1 MSDRIGRLLRPL
13 IWILA
18 GAFIVQLALMVVRR
32 DPSNGLVA
40 PVVPRWLPDPG
51 TTNGEPAALPA
62 KAATNVAVLPAP
74 GTTATNALAGTNAM
88 AGTNAVMGTNT
99 VTGTHG
105 LAGSSTNTATGTNAV
120 AGTNAV
126 TGTNV
131 SAGTGTNAAT
141 GTNIVAGT
149 HASVGTSPRV
159 AAPSRMPPGF
169 PGGMPGSRASRPQ
182 APLSPLVQAR
192 IDRIT
197 KSEMLAPVFRPP
209 PMALLGIAGHSAFI
223 RTPSGQSTLLRE
235 GGESDGI
242 KLLRL
247 GTNRVL
253 IEQGSEKKE
262 LIIFNGLG
270 GESLLTK

>member
-1 MSDRIGRLLRPL
+1 MSDRIGRFLRPL

-18 GAFIVQLALMVVRR
+18 GAFVVQFALMVVRR
-32 DPSNGLVA
+32 DPSIGLEA
-40 PVVPRWLPDPG
+40 PVVPRWLPDHG
-51 TTNGEPAALPA
+51 TTNDATASLPA
-62 KAATNVAVLPAP
+62 KGGMNAAVPPPA
-74 GTTATNALAGTNAM
+74 GA
-88 AGTNAVMGTNT
+88 T
-99 VTGTHG
+99 VTH
-105 LAGSSTNTATGTNAV
+105 AV

-126 TGTNV
+126 TGTNLV
-131 SAGTGTNAAT
+131 TRTNTVAGTNALTGTNVVAGTRTNTATGTNALA
-141 GTNIVAGT
+141 GTNGAG
-149 HASVGTSPRV
+149 APSPRA

-169 PGGMPGSRASRPQ
+169 PGGMPASRASRTP
-182 APLSPLVQAR
+182 APLSPVVQAR

-223 RTPSGQSTLLRE
+223 RTPSGQSSLLRE